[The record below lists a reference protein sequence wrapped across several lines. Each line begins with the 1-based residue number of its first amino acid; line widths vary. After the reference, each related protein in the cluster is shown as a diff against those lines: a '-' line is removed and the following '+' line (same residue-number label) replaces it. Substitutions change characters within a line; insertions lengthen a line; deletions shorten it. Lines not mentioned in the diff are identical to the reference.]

1 VKAGLKMLCFLFSA
15 FSIPVLGFPFS
26 PSHHPPSSFLPKWWA
41 AVVAGVDDGAPG
53 CGGRFFMAMWVF
65 SIFAYYKC
73 VCWCEYR
80 KNERPNERTN
90 GNQS

>member
-1 VKAGLKMLCFLFSA
+1 MLCFLFSA

-65 SIFAYYKC
+65 SIVC
-73 VCWCEYR
+73 VGAST
-80 KNERPNERTN
+80 ERTN
-90 GNQS
+90 EQTNERMVIKVRIS